1 MQRHGNK
8 KARRPRA
15 QPWGVSRRSV
25 LATTATAGLSRRP
38 YVGGDSRPNN
48 SSQREGVANSELTSR
63 LRFWG
68 GSDMRKTIFFTFVV
82 IGAAIGLASAL
93 EDEWGVRAVMMTIG
107 AVTGTAIGGAIS
119 GIAAR
124 GRMKQEF
131 DIAAMPGLGMTPTDT
146 MDNYWRDK
154 GRPPLTSALEPE
166 HGRHQFD
173 PDKL

>member
-1 MQRHGNK
+1 
-8 KARRPRA
+8 
-15 QPWGVSRRSV
+15 
-25 LATTATAGLSRRP
+25 
-38 YVGGDSRPNN
+38 
-48 SSQREGVANSELTSR
+48 
-63 LRFWG
+63 
-68 GSDMRKTIFFTFVV
+68 MRKVILFIFVV
-82 IGAAIGLASAL
+82 VGAAVGLASTL
-93 EDEWGVRAVMMTIG
+93 TDDWGVKTVMMIIG
-107 AVTGTAIGGAIS
+107 AVAGAAIGGAIS